1 MDFYEVTKFRYLY
14 SYANSLW
21 YIFLIP

>member
-14 SYANSLW
+14 SYANNLW

>member
-1 MDFYEVTKFRYLY
+1 MDFYEVTKFTWLY